1 MRREDRRNEG
11 LFSYVRLD
19 SRVPKDHPL
28 RVIPR
33 ITDAALVSL
42 SEQFGALYAEVR
54 RPSIAPCYYR
64 LSTQSALS

>member
-1 MRREDRRNEG
+1 
-11 LFSYVRLD
+11 
-19 SRVPKDHPL
+19 
-28 RVIPR
+28 VIRR

>member
-1 MRREDRRNEG
+1 MRGEDRRNEG
-11 LFSYVRLD
+11 LFSHVRLD
-19 SRVPKDHPL
+19 RRLPKDHPL

-54 RPSIAPCYYR
+54 RPSIAPCCYR
-64 LSTQSALS
+64 LPTQSALS